1 MDASRMDTGEE
12 PRKKPFLSAQR
23 RYENKRVT
31 ESAIRHWL
39 CYDCGAVIE
48 GSHQYQQHVLTHEVA
63 SICQQ
68 LYHSEKKAL
77 TQRKKLLPKESSSSK
92 LVENR
97 KRPHSED

>member
-1 MDASRMDTGEE
+1 MTPVQRTLSRYFQKDWA
-12 PRKKPFLSAQR
+12 LAQR

-77 TQRKKLLPKESSSSK
+77 TQRKKLLPKESSK